1 MAAELAIKITA
12 DGKAVVTAAKQ
23 AETALQGVSAQ
34 AGQTSQALQGT
45 SHSSEGLEA
54 AMRKLDQ
61 SSASSGAGL
70 SLLGKGAGMAATAIV
85 AAGAAVASGF
95 VAKLV
100 AVQREFDVLNS
111 SLVTVSGSSAAAA
124 REMAWLKDFAKDT
137 PYGLAQATQG
147 FVKMKALG
155 LEPTRSSLTSFG
167 NTASAMGKDLNQM
180 VEAVAD
186 AATGEF
192 ERLKEFGIKAKQE
205 GDKVSLTFQGVTQT
219 IGNNAAEITQYL
231 TAIGNVE
238 FAGAMAERAK
248 TLDGTLSGLADSWD
262 ELFRTIGASGVSQA
276 VTNEIKGVD
285 NYLVALTDH
294 MNAAKAAGAGMAGEL
309 SSGLGYIIARAP
321 FDVLSGSANLLNGTL
336 NLLTGGAM
344 RLNTSVNL
352 LPDSFKTTEQQA
364 VALAAKLKEA
374 EAEFARLR
382 AESDKRGSNIYIQ
395 SELAALATYIT
406 KLKEAQA
413 QKAALTG
420 GADPR
425 EGQPSMTRGASY
437 ARWDKEQADSLAAL
451 SGERMKAAGVN
462 KEFIASVK
470 IHQDALRLGTETE
483 KEATA
488 AIAGLVKKRNEG
500 TEAGKAAAKAEKAG
514 AAGAQAAVSQYNSLM
529 LRMDER
535 LALSA
540 QELKA
545 GRQLTDAEKEEAKI
559 TALLDST
566 KNKMGATERSATEAR
581 LASVKASEAQVL
593 IQRAGQKATEDANKQ
608 RQQYMDA
615 TEKETASLQDQ
626 IDKQLDHNATI
637 GLSKEAIAELTAQ
650 RELDKASTLEALAIK
665 ALDRN
670 LDYQQYDATMAKV
683 KAMRELAGAKKTGG
697 ALEAADEAAKKATAE
712 WAKFTDSVYNGLTDS
727 LYRAFEKGGS
737 FFRNFWD
744 GIKNLFKTT
753 VLKLAIQGVVG
764 GVAGALGLPGAANAA
779 TGGGSNMLGM
789 ASNASSLYSS
799 ASSLVSMGS
808 QVFAGTMSV
817 ANALGTV
824 AANATGTGISGLL
837 ATNGAY
843 GTAAVGSASSM
854 AGSAMSA
861 LGAIPGWGWAAMA
874 AVAVASIF
882 GGRGKKESTG
892 TGITG
897 TLSASGASVSQY
909 ADWKQDGGWFH
920 SDRSGRELS
929 AVGGELQKI
938 LDTSVTG
945 VTSATKLY
953 AAALGLSADAVTG
966 FAQDITISL
975 AGLDAKAQQ
984 EAIEKALG
992 GFADG
997 MASVYGGITVLSKD
1011 GEGASATLARL
1022 STSLVTTNAWLSMLR
1037 QRVLQVGLAGADAA
1051 SKLAD
1056 TFGGLE
1062 QMGSAVQAYYALYFT
1077 ETERAAYST
1086 QQMTAALAALGIAM
1100 PATKDAFRA
1109 VADSLDLN
1117 TEAGRKAY
1125 AVLLTIAPEFAAVAD
1140 QTAKLAQETATRLL
1154 DTFSGRQ
1161 QLIPLLNTTL
1171 ARFDALGDGLDGT
1184 AASTLNMGNATG
1196 WINTRLGD
1204 ASSGLLFFGDR
1215 VTGLTQ
1221 PLTNAQTKALAL
1233 ATGLTEAQ
1241 IKAGALTTG
1250 AGLLGVSLDATK
1262 LKAAALATGMSESQI
1277 KALALTA
1284 ATGTLASQLTAT
1296 QTKAL
1301 ALATGLTEA
1310 QIKAGALT
1318 AGMIALGS
1326 PLSGA
1331 QLAALSLS
1339 EQILAL
1345 KLNASRTV
1353 TDIVGL
1359 SAALASV
1366 NTETFM
1372 ATMQGVLAKLGD
1384 MFSGVLGDIN
1394 SERIAVRDAALAIIN
1409 PSVMSKDQ
1417 IQRGIAGANVGM
1429 PTNAALVRA
1438 NSALVAADAYLDNAK
1453 GQLYAAQAK
1462 SENTISAL
1470 NGVMTAQVAGYKS
1483 TASFFQKTAVGYQI
1497 RVNAGSAPNND
1508 AYGYNAATN
1517 RLNGFANTSDATT
1530 SGRAYKHYIQ
1540 AVQFFMNA
1548 MTDNGTLA
1556 KLQNANAV
1564 LASSEKSIA
1573 DARAAGAAEIAA
1585 YKRTFDAATATQTAA
1600 VTVARNA
1607 QLAYI
1612 DSLQNYAID
1621 ASKATAKLG
1630 KLREETVKYYESQK
1644 QLADLMSTS
1653 AATLRKTVA
1662 DYRYSQLTPEQ
1673 QFRSLETQFNT
1684 AYSLALS
1691 TSGDTL
1697 AGYAD
1702 QMSALLNPML
1712 EKMQEAGYDPSGSQ
1726 SAISAYLAR
1735 AEAIATRV
1743 NALTPVNYAAD
1754 SLAMLGQ
1761 IDSTLAALEA
1771 GSKSAERII
1780 SDAINA
1786 GRDATVGGLR
1796 QVVNALTGRGVTYF
1810 ADGGAFTNGIAT
1822 GPTAFNM
1829 GMMGEAGPEG
1839 ILPLTN
1845 VGGKLGVHA
1854 LGGNGNNNAEL
1865 VAELRALRQDNANMR
1880 AELRAIASSNN
1891 KTARILDRIEKDGLI
1906 VRTDEDT
1913 PLSTVAA

>member
-1 MAAELAIKITA
+1 MSNDNTIGVRITGDASDLQQALKQASTSIEGFSSQAVSANTKTADSFTAVSTSTKRLAPEIADALKPAGKEVEILGNKAGEGAKKVAAGYQQASLSAKQLAFAQQGLPAQFTDIVVSLQGGQAPLTVLLQQGGQLKDMFGGIGPAFKAIGGYVMSTVNPYTVAAAAVGALALAHEQGANEMRAFQNASTLAGDAVGVSASQFSAMTQSMASISGTRGKAAEVLTEIASTGQLAGANIEKIGMAAILMEKATGQAVGDTIKQFAKLADEPVKASADLNKQYNYLTASVYEQIKALEEQGNKEAAANLAQQTYADAMAGRTQTVINNAGLMERAWNGVAGGAKRAWDAMLNVGRADTA
-12 DGKAVVTAAKQ
+12 GDQLAGLEAKLARRQAEVARFGNTRNIYTGASDQAGIDRIKQEINYLQETIRMETKAAQGK
-23 AETALQGVSAQ
+23 AETARVNAAGIAAIDAVSKANDQAASKQDKMNKALDDYRANINAIRTSNPDSALLDPKKIAAAEAGIREQYKETAKAKHAARAPVTTGESEVASIRAKVIETQHYIDTMKAQ
-34 AGQTSQALQGT
+34 
-45 SHSSEGLEA
+45 GLEA
-54 AMRKLDQ
+54 AKQ
-61 SSASSGAGL
+61 TEGE
-70 SLLGKGAGMAATAIV
+70 
-85 AAGAAVASGF
+85 
-95 VAKLV
+95 KLV
-100 AVQREFDVLNS
+100 IKINQDL
-111 SLVTVSGSSAAAA
+111 
-124 REMAWLKDFAKDT
+124 LK
-137 PYGLAQATQG
+137 
-147 FVKMKALG
+147 
-155 LEPTRSSLTSFG
+155 
-167 NTASAMGKDLNQM
+167 
-180 VEAVAD
+180 
-186 AATGEF
+186 
-192 ERLKEFGIKAKQE
+192 
-205 GDKVSLTFQGVTQT
+205 
-219 IGNNAAEITQYL
+219 
-231 TAIGNVE
+231 
-238 FAGAMAERAK
+238 
-248 TLDGTLSGLADSWD
+248 TLSGVARANKEKALTAAQSLAGLQKESVALETLQKAHRDFEKD
-262 ELFRTIGASGVSQA
+262 RDKEISGQEADILKLEQKAQA
-276 VTNEIKGVD
+276 MEDQVRLYGMSEEA
-285 NYLVALTDH
+285 LVALSIARLQERADILAGFPGSEQQIGLIEKEIAARKRLALATDAKDGLDAGVK
-294 MNAAKAAGAGMAGEL
+294 AAKAA
-309 SSGLGYIIARAP
+309 
-321 FDVLSGSANLLNGTL
+321 
-336 NLLTGGAM
+336 
-344 RLNTSVNL
+344 
-352 LPDSFKTTEQQA
+352 
-364 VALAAKLKEA
+364 
-374 EAEFARLR
+374 
-382 AESDKRGSNIYIQ
+382 
-395 SELAALATYIT
+395 
-406 KLKEAQA
+406 
-413 QKAALTG
+413 
-420 GADPR
+420 
-425 EGQPSMTRGASY
+425 
-437 ARWDKEQADSLAAL
+437 
-451 SGERMKAAGVN
+451 
-462 KEFIASVK
+462 
-470 IHQDALRLGTETE
+470 
-483 KEATA
+483 
-488 AIAGLVKKRNEG
+488 
-500 TEAGKAAAKAEKAG
+500 
-514 AAGAQAAVSQYNSLM
+514 
-529 LRMDER
+529 
-535 LALSA
+535 
-540 QELKA
+540 
-545 GRQLTDAEKEEAKI
+545 DAEWKR
-559 TALLDST
+559 TATSIENT
-566 KNKMGATERSATEAR
+566 
-581 LASVKASEAQVL
+581 
-593 IQRAGQKATEDANKQ
+593 
-608 RQQYMDA
+608 
-615 TEKETASLQDQ
+615 
-626 IDKQLDHNATI
+626 
-637 GLSKEAIAELTAQ
+637 
-650 RELDKASTLEALAIK
+650 
-665 ALDRN
+665 
-670 LDYQQYDATMAKV
+670 
-683 KAMRELAGAKKTGG
+683 
-697 ALEAADEAAKKATAE
+697 
-712 WAKFTDSVYNGLTDS
+712 LTDS
-727 LYRAFEKGGS
+727 LMRAFEGGKG
-737 FFRNFWD
+737 FAQAMRDTITNM
-744 GIKNLFKTT
+744 FKTM
-753 VLKLAIQGVVG
+753 VLRPIIQAVMSPISIGIG
-764 GVAGALGLPGAANAA
+764 SALGLPGAANAA
-779 TGGGSNMLGM
+779 TGGAGGGGNLLGL

-799 ASSLVSMGS
+799 ASSLVSIGS

-837 ATNGAY
+837 AANGAY
-843 GTAAVGSASSM
+843 GTAAAGSASAL
-854 AGSAMSA
+854 AGSATAAMA
-861 LGAIPGWGWAAMA
+861 AVPVWGWATMA
-874 AVAVASIF
+874 AVAVASLF

-892 TGITG
+892 SGITG
-897 TLSASGASVSQY
+897 SLSASGASVNQY

-920 SDRSGRELS
+920 SDRTGRELS
-929 AVGGELQKI
+929 AVGGELQKV

-945 VTSATKLY
+945 ITSATKLY
-953 AAALGLSADAVTG
+953 AAALGLSADAVNG

-997 MASVYGGITVLSKD
+997 MASVYGGITLLSKD

-1470 NGVMTAQVAGYKS
+1470 NGVMTAQVADYKS
-1483 TASFFQKTAVGYQI
+1483 TASYFQNTAVGYKI

-1517 RLNGFANTSDATT
+1517 RLNGFAGTSDATT
-1530 SGRAYKHYIQ
+1530 SGRAYKHYLED
-1540 AVQFFMNA
+1540 VRSFMNV
-1548 MTDNGTLA
+1548 MTGNGTLA

>member
-54 AMRKLDQ
+54 AMRKLDK

-382 AESDKRGSNIYIQ
+382 AESGKRGSNIYIQ

-437 ARWDKEQADSLAAL
+437 ARWDKERADSLAAL

-559 TALLDST
+559 TALLDSA

-712 WAKFTDSVYNGLTDS
+712 WVKFTDSVYNGLTDS

-837 ATNGAY
+837 AANGAY

-929 AVGGELQKI
+929 AVGGELQKL

-945 VTSATKLY
+945 ITSATKLY

-1125 AVLLTIAPEFAAVAD
+1125 ATLLTIAPEFAAVAD
-1140 QTAKLAQETATRLL
+1140 QTAKLAQEIATRLL

-1184 AASTLNMGNATG
+1184 AASTLNMGNAAG

-1221 PLTNAQTKALAL
+1221 PLTNA
-1233 ATGLTEAQ
+1233 
-1241 IKAGALTTG
+1241 
-1250 AGLLGVSLDATK
+1250 
-1262 LKAAALATGMSESQI
+1262 
-1277 KALALTA
+1277 
-1284 ATGTLASQLTAT
+1284 

-1470 NGVMTAQVAGYKS
+1470 NGVMTAQVAAYKS
-1483 TASFFQKTAVGYQI
+1483 TASYFQNTAVGYQI

-1517 RLNGFANTSDATT
+1517 RLNGFAGTSDAAT
-1530 SGRAYKHYIQ
+1530 SGRAYKHYLEDAQ
-1540 AVQFFMNA
+1540 SFMNV
-1548 MTDNGTLA
+1548 MTGNGTLA

-1573 DARAAGAAEIAA
+1573 NARAAGAAEIAA

-1702 QMSALLNPML
+1702 QMSALLNLML

-1735 AEAIATRV
+1735 AEAVAARV
-1743 NALTPVNYAAD
+1743 DALTPVNYAAD